1 MEHTNTKITRKEII
15 QIIFTIL
22 LAVAIAVLLFTI
34 ITLVKKSEEIKTDP
48 IEYAIKNS
56 NIESCICFNS
66 EGQSHAY
73 GKDSELENG
82 LLWNIGDQELD
93 KEK

>member
-34 ITLVKKSEEIKTDP
+34 ITLIKKAEEIKTDP
-48 IEYAIKNS
+48 IDYAIKNS
-56 NIESCICFNS
+56 NIESCFCINS
-66 EGQSHAY
+66 EGQSKSY
-73 GKDSELENG
+73 GVSEGEN
-82 LLWNIGDQELD
+82 LLGKINFGDIGLD
-93 KEK
+93 KER